1 MSQRNY
7 AVQIL
12 SYKPPWVIFLLYPDG
27 TFLKRANSFLENP
40 ELHLNY
46 ISRDFSSHCEQFC
59 TSQEP
64 IPPDLVAMM
73 MSPFPSLAG
82 ARANIF
88 LSVFHSDMRRQSAP
102 LIKTPAK
109 SCSPIP
115 RFSPRIVNL
124 QYQVINLRNSA
135 HQVTHCPHLVPGGPS
150 LGDMPVT
157 IGGGPILLAKKGFTP
172 QDKFCNSML
181 RHKFHISVGLFSLN

>member
-1 MSQRNY
+1 M
-7 AVQIL
+7 
-12 SYKPPWVIFLLYPDG
+12 
-27 TFLKRANSFLENP
+27 
-40 ELHLNY
+40 
-46 ISRDFSSHCEQFC
+46 EQFC

-73 MSPFPSLAG
+73 ISPLPSLAG
-82 ARANIF
+82 ARAKIF

-102 LIKTPAK
+102 LMKTPAK

-115 RFSPRIVNL
+115 RFSPRIVSL
-124 QYQVINLRNSA
+124 QYQVINLCTSA

-172 QDKFCNSML
+172 QDKLCNSVL